1 MSEPIANVTTSALAL
16 ALDAAT
22 LRQQAIA
29 SNIANVNTP
38 GYGPLAVS
46 FEEQLQDARRTL
58 QSGRA
63 LDGTELAGVQPAMQA
78 LRGPDGLPPKV
89 QLDMEA
95 AKLAQNSMHFQVLL
109 KGLQRHYAVMSS
121 AVSDGRK

>member
-1 MSEPIANVTTSALAL
+1 MTDPIANVTTTALAL

-22 LRQQAIA
+22 LRQQAIT

-38 GYGPLAVS
+38 GYAPLAVS
-46 FEEQLQDARRTL
+46 FEEQLQDARRAL

-63 LDGTELAGVQPAMQA
+63 LDGTELADVQPALQA
-78 LRGPDGLPPKV
+78 QRSPGGATPAV

-95 AKLAQNSMHFQVLL
+95 ARLAQNSMHFQVLL
-109 KGLQRHYAVMSS
+109 KGLSKHYAVMST